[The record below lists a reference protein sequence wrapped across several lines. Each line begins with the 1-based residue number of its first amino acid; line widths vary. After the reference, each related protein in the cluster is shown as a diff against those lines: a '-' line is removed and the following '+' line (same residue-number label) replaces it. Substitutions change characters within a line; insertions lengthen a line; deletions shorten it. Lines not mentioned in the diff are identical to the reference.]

1 MRRALPAV
9 FATLGGLVLL
19 ANFHSASGVKPLTIT
34 APTTSTTPAAGSG
47 PPSSGT
53 TSQTTSGAATG
64 THQIDGP
71 VVATRF
77 GDVQVRVTISNGKI
91 TDVSPLQMP
100 FDRRHSQELSQ
111 AATPLLHDE
120 VLHAQSAQIDLLS
133 GATYTSS
140 AYQQSLQAALD
151 QSR

>member
-1 MRRALPAV
+1 MRRAIPTV
-9 FATLGGLVLL
+9 FVTLGGLALL
-19 ANFHSASGVKPLTIT
+19 ADFHTTGGAKPLTIT

-47 PPSSGT
+47 PPPSGT
-53 TSQTTSGAATG
+53 TSQTTSGPATG
-64 THQIDGP
+64 THQIVGP
-71 VVATRF
+71 VVATQF

-91 TDVSPLQMP
+91 TDVQPLQMP
-100 FDRRHSQELSQ
+100 FDRQHSQELSQ
-111 AATPLLHDE
+111 SAAPILHDE
-120 VLHAQSAQIDLLS
+120 VLQAQSAQIDLLS